1 MHHARRL
8 LVSFAFALPLLLS
21 ALPAQVAPTELS
33 NLTQL
38 SSSTP
43 LPGSTNV
50 PLNRPVSITATAALR
65 AHTINEDSVQITVAG
80 VPLLASY
87 SVSVD
92 ARTILIGFPTL
103 LPANSRVD
111 VTMDCAAI
119 RDRAG
124 RMVDFDLDGR
134 EGGIARG
141 HFFTGDGGN
150 TPPMRQGTA
159 AVFGR
164 VFDTNGAPLQG
175 AVMRGWFYPRLEG
188 QPPLAVPFGISN
200 ATGDIRWDTPQFAG
214 EQSFLVEVGKPG
226 FSEVLRRVTVLVD
239 GCVRIDDA
247 VLQQLAPRTVVDRLA
262 GGTIADPSGRVR
274 GIVIPPGA
282 LQATSNIGITVL
294 QNSNAIRERLP
305 NNIVGGTAGLYVD
318 VAGVFGEQ
326 TTQPVTMRVPNTYN
340 LPLGT
345 LIPFGKVDHNTLEW
359 VDFRNLYGGPPPG
372 SGQPHPA
379 LGRVV
384 PDSVSGTVIEVQF
397 DHFCTPVCSYC
408 LPIRPPEE
416 PETPDGDGGPCDGGN
431 VAGSSIVDSRE
442 GFLREVVALPGFTE
456 FGERWDLRLGY
467 ASSAAAPSVT
477 MRAQSRYASPNGR
490 PVERTLFRYTI
501 EGRAFEAAY
510 DRSLQN
516 NRPLSHCFWDGRNV
530 LGQMMPTGSYPFT
543 MEITTLNADVPVAIP
558 STFGGTSIQSF
569 GATYPGQ
576 IRTQS
581 TVKRDRIVVVNL
593 RDSAYGAG
601 WSVMNE
607 DRLHID
613 PDGCLVLTYGNGW
626 YRRYTPDAN
635 TPGTWISRSGDFS
648 TITYDAP
655 SQTYRRSFTDG
666 EVHTFLRS
674 GLLQRRVNRFGY
686 ATTFTYNAGNRL
698 TQITSPTGF
707 YYRFFYDGSNKL
719 DRIEDSAARVTQI
732 TVNGSGDLTEV
743 FDVLNTRRTF
753 SYDADHRML
762 TNVGYRGERAEYTY
776 QNGRIVRTR
785 QFDVGG
791 GTLLRER
798 LFSPSSLSGEVV
810 DALARG
816 IGSLG
821 QPLPIVETEVDV
833 YTDGTGGTRLF
844 HRDGEGQLFRE
855 DDPIGRRI
863 DYTYFANGLLQST
876 SRPDGSSTHYTY
888 DSAGMPLTAVER
900 NTGGGTYSTVSNEY
914 NGVFRQI
921 SRVVDGEGKQTLF
934 TYDSFGSV
942 VSVTDHDSHVT
953 TFAYAD
959 GRFPSMLTRMTSAAG
974 LVESA
979 TYDSHGNMVT
989 RTDFPDP
996 INQPQGRTWT
1006 LARDARGNVS
1016 RPSPCP
1022 GARAR

>member
-1 MHHARRL
+1 
-8 LVSFAFALPLLLS
+8 
-21 ALPAQVAPTELS
+21 
-33 NLTQL
+33 
-38 SSSTP
+38 
-43 LPGSTNV
+43 
-50 PLNRPVSITATAALR
+50 
-65 AHTINEDSVQITVAG
+65 
-80 VPLLASY
+80 
-87 SVSVD
+87 
-92 ARTILIGFPTL
+92 
-103 LPANSRVD
+103 
-111 VTMDCAAI
+111 
-119 RDRAG
+119 
-124 RMVDFDLDGR
+124 
-134 EGGIARG
+134 
-141 HFFTGDGGN
+141 
-150 TPPMRQGTA
+150 
-159 AVFGR
+159 
-164 VFDTNGAPLQG
+164 
-175 AVMRGWFYPRLEG
+175 MRGWFYPRLEG

-262 GGTIADPSGRVR
+262 GGTIADPSGRVS
-274 GIVIPPGA
+274 IVIPPGA

-384 PDSVSGTVIEVQF
+384 PDGASGTVIEVQF

-416 PETPDGDGGPCDGGN
+416 PTTPDGDSPPCDGGN

-442 GFLREVVALPGFTE
+442 GFLRETVALPGFTE
-456 FGERWDLRLGY
+456 FGGRWGIHLGY

-516 NRPLSHCFWDGRNV
+516 DQPLSHCFWDGRNV
-530 LGQMMPTGSYPFT
+530 LGQQMPTGSYPYT

-601 WSVMNE
+601 WSVMEE

-626 YRRYTPDAN
+626 SRRYSPNLN
-635 TPGTWISRSGDFS
+635 TPGTWDSRSGDFS

-655 SQTYRRSFTDG
+655 TQTYRRSFTDG
-666 EVHTFLRS
+666 EVHTFARS

-686 ATTFTYNAGNRL
+686 TTTFTYNAGNRL

-707 YYRFFYDGSNKL
+707 YYRFFYDAANRL

-791 GTLLRER
+791 GAMLRER

-833 YTDGTGGTRLF
+833 YTDGVGGTQLF
-844 HRDGEGQLFRE
+844 YRDGEGQLIRE
-855 DDPIGRRI
+855 DDPLGRRI
-863 DYTYFANGLLQST
+863 DNAYFANGLLQST
-876 SRPDGSSTHYTY
+876 SRPDGSSTHYVY
-888 DSAGMPLTAVER
+888 DSAGYPT
-900 NTGGGTYSTVSNEY
+900 
-914 NGVFRQI
+914 
-921 SRVVDGEGKQTLF
+921 
-934 TYDSFGSV
+934 
-942 VSVTDHDSHVT
+942 H
-953 TFAYAD
+953 
-959 GRFPSMLTRMTSAAG
+959 AAG
-974 LVESA
+974 TQHRRRCLRHGHERIQRHLPSDQPGRRWRGQADAVHLRLVRQRRLG
-979 TYDSHGNMVT
+979 HGS
-989 RTDFPDP
+989 RF
-996 INQPQGRTWT
+996 
-1006 LARDARGNVS
+1006 ARDGVPVRRRAVPDLDDADHQRRRPRRGGDLRRARQHGHAD
-1016 RPSPCP
+1016 RLP
-1022 GARAR
+1022 GPDQPAAGPHLDAHARCARQRDDHHGARQPKHHDPVRRARSAHPARRAARARDPPALRRSVLRLLELQQSHRRHPAQQRNPGLHL